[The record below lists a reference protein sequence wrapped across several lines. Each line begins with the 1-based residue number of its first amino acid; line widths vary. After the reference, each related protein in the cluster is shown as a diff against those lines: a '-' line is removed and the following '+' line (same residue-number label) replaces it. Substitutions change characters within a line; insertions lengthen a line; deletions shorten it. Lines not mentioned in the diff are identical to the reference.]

1 VPDAIV
7 VIEQPTEVK
16 VVATPTQVKLAA
28 EGPRGIRGL
37 TGPIGPQG
45 LQGPP
50 GLTDTFVHNQTTPLV
65 TWDIVHNMGLFPSV
79 VVVDSAGTVV
89 LGDIEYISDSE
100 LILTFAAPFGGTAYL
115 M

>member
-1 VPDAIV
+1 
-7 VIEQPTEVK
+7 
-16 VVATPTQVKLAA
+16 
-28 EGPRGIRGL
+28 
-37 TGPIGPQG
+37 
-45 LQGPP
+45 
-50 GLTDTFVHNQTTPLV
+50 
-65 TWDIVHNMGLFPSV
+65 MGLFPSV